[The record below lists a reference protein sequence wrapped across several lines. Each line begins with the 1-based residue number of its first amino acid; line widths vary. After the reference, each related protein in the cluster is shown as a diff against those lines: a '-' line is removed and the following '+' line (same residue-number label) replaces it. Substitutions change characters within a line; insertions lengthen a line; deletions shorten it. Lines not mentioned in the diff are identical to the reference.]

1 MNKKCN
7 DECFS
12 YNTYYNLLKSKINN
26 NYNLEEVYRDL
37 FNTILKGTKS
47 THTSKCSI
55 NSAVLLGNA
64 KYNIYKEIDDELE
77 TIII

>member
-12 YNTYYNLLKSKINN
+12 YDTYYNLLKNKINN

-37 FNTILKGTKS
+37 FNTILKGS
-47 THTSKCSI
+47 YHTSKCSI

-64 KYNIYKEIDDELE
+64 KYNIYNE
-77 TIII
+77 TNDVENYK